1 MFGSGPPVR
10 WLADYEDE
18 MTLMQPERRRGLG
31 EGLDRLSPEEAWL
44 LRERLKGLYA
54 MLKKHPAL
62 MDRRLQVGSKKP
74 QIPTHHR
81 QHFYDVSKRER
92 ERESVCVLSLIHI

>member
-1 MFGSGPPVR
+1 
-10 WLADYEDE
+10 
-18 MTLMQPERRRGLG
+18 MTLVPERRGLG
-31 EGLDRLSPEEAWL
+31 AGLDRLSPEEAWL

-74 QIPTHHR
+74 QIPAHHR
-81 QHFYDVSKRER
+81 QHFYDVSGGGC
-92 ERESVCVLSLIHI
+92 VCVCVCVCVSLA